1 MILIPLFNHKKFSNW
16 NIYKPKCYIDNIFI
30 TLYIYTHTPCHDEI
44 FFFFFFVVGLKYSLI
59 INLLLQCQETCSSF
73 GWYLLPF
80 QSLDIHGSEPPLPNY
95 WIIKKKTS
103 TPNIIFLSMLH
114 KLNRWPPPPNYQ
126 ENLPLM
132 PHMPA
137 LMTHLLTHK
146 HHLPHIFVY

>member
-1 MILIPLFNHKKFSNW
+1 MLHWQYFH
-16 NIYKPKCYIDNIFI
+16 NII
-30 TLYIYTHTPCHDEI
+30 YIYTHTMPWWD

-95 WIIKKKTS
+95 WIIKKNTS

-114 KLNRWPPPPNYQ
+114 KLNRRPPPPKLSRKPNINASHARINDSLTDSQTPPPTYFC
-126 ENLPLM
+126 
-132 PHMPA
+132 
-137 LMTHLLTHK
+137 LLISSLFFSTGFPPPKDHF
-146 HHLPHIFVY
+146 LV